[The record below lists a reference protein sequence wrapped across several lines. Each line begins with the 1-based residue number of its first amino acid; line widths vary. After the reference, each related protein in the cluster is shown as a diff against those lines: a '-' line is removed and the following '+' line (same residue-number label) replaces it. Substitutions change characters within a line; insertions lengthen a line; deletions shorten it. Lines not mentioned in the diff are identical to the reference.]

1 MMGLFDF
8 YFNNHRKLIFIPL
21 AVILI
26 ASSIIIN
33 QKLSTGDFFIK
44 DVSLS
49 GGTVVTFQASGK
61 IPDLEATLSSAFE
74 VDVVV
79 RELKDALTQSFIGY
93 EIQIGKELERDFAF
107 DRLSEAIGV
116 QIDKENSNFGL
127 QSSIIASSFFKD
139 ALKSFAIAFILMGF
153 VMVYYFK
160 NPIPA
165 FTILLSTVADVICIV
180 AVLNLFGIRFGMTS
194 IAALLMIIGF
204 STDSDILLSTYMMKR
219 REDELKSRMKRAILT
234 ELTIELAAYTS
245 FGVMFLFSNVDVI
258 RHIALILL
266 LGTIFD
272 SINTWLLSATLQRR
286 YMEAKAK

>member
-1 MMGLFDF
+1 MGVFDF
-8 YFNNHRKLIFIPL
+8 YFSNYRKLVFIPL
-21 AVILI
+21 FVILL
-26 ASSIIIN
+26 ASVVNIN
-33 QKLSTGDFFIK
+33 QKLATGSFFIK

-49 GGTVVTFQASGK
+49 GGTVITFQTGEK
-61 IPDLEATLSSAFE
+61 ISELETKISAVFE
-74 VDVVV
+74 ADAVV

-93 EIQIGKELERDFAF
+93 EIQIGKELERNFAF
-107 DRLSEAIGV
+107 DKLSEAVGFQV
-116 QIDKENSNFGL
+116 DKENSNFGL

-139 ALKSFAIAFILMGF
+139 ALKAFAIAFILMGF

-160 NPIPA
+160 NPVPA
-165 FTILLSTVADVICIV
+165 FTILLSTVADVICII

-219 REDELKSRMKRAILT
+219 RDDDLKSRMKRAILT
-234 ELTIELAAYTS
+234 EFTIELAAYTS
-245 FGVMFLFSNVDVI
+245 FGVMFIFSNVDVI

-272 SINTWLLSATLQRR
+272 SINTWLLSAGLQRR
-286 YMEAKAK
+286 YMEARTK